1 MLVEPSPTPTSGPLH
16 AQQRVGWQ
24 PSRFLADRA
33 EAERAFQLAEQLGS
47 VNAAAKELGT
57 TWPSLRKAFIRHG
70 LGMPARNPEAVRQ
83 RTIAGARYRNGQ
95 PAPPTMPPL
104 DPVFVALNRG
114 QLPPPRGS
122 QPEQGVRLRRS
133 EEIETLS
140 YRTVV
145 AFNQESRLAPGGRI
159 ATIAGRAERAKR
171 LASDRAGRADRR
183 HAERA
188 ARTGRSSRV
197 HQPQDRG
204 ILTDAR

>member
-1 MLVEPSPTPTSGPLH
+1 L
-16 AQQRVGWQ
+16 
-24 PSRFLADRA
+24 D
-33 EAERAFQLAEQLGS
+33 
-47 VNAAAKELGT
+47 T

-70 LGMPARNPEAVRQ
+70 LGMPTRNPEAVRQ
-83 RTIAGARYRNGQ
+83 RTIAAARHRNGQ
-95 PAPPTMPPL
+95 PAPPATPPL

-140 YRTVV
+140 HRTVV
-145 AFNQESRLAPGGRI
+145 ALNQESRLAPRWRI
-159 ATIAGRAERAKR
+159 ATIAGRADRAKR

-188 ARTGRSSRV
+188 ARTGRSSRT
-197 HQPQDRG
+197 HPRPEERG
-204 ILTDAR
+204 MLTDAR

>member
-1 MLVEPSPTPTSGPLH
+1 
-16 AQQRVGWQ
+16 
-24 PSRFLADRA
+24 
-33 EAERAFQLAEQLGS
+33 
-47 VNAAAKELGT
+47 
-57 TWPSLRKAFIRHG
+57 
-70 LGMPARNPEAVRQ
+70 
-83 RTIAGARYRNGQ
+83 
-95 PAPPTMPPL
+95 MPPL
-104 DPVFVALNRG
+104 DVVFVALNRG

-159 ATIAGRAERAKR
+159 ATIAGRADRAQR

-188 ARTGRSSRV
+188 ARTGRSSRT
-197 HQPQDRG
+197 HQPQERG